1 MCCVMHAYC
10 GEVRLCVVCC
20 VMWTVMRS
28 NCVALC
34 GMRQIFNQGKK
45 KYRKN
50 KHKKIVVRVEHS
62 YCSAFLTW
70 RF

>member
-1 MCCVMHAYC
+1 MVRACRVWGLASCLETTGYVLRDAYC

-34 GMRQIFNQGKK
+34 GIDP
-45 KYRKN
+45 
-50 KHKKIVVRVEHS
+50 
-62 YCSAFLTW
+62 AFCVPSRLSETLLGAS
-70 RF
+70 